1 MKIEHLSRQR
11 ELPRSKT
18 MGKLADLWKL
28 LGNTKDAEAKEE
40 IRQKINGIEKWC
52 IDNKFGGFTEVT
64 DFTKGSNKPKKVVTG
79 PFADHVMCGN
89 FMIPLNQFCFKCGLD
104 TQGSLMVNGKL
115 LFK

>member
-40 IRQKINGIEKWC
+40 IRNKINGIEKWC

-64 DFTKGSNKPKKVVTG
+64 DFTKPKNVTIG
-79 PFADHVMCGN
+79 PFTDHVQCGN
-89 FMIPLNQFCFKCGLD
+89 FMIPLNQFCCKCGLD
-104 TQGSLMVNGKL
+104 TQGSLMINHELIYIEV
-115 LFK
+115 

>member
-40 IRQKINGIEKWC
+40 IRNKINGIEKWC

-64 DFTKGSNKPKKVVTG
+64 DFTKPKKVVTG
-79 PFADHVMCGN
+79 PFTDHVMCGN
-89 FMIPLNQFCFKCGLD
+89 FMIPLNQFCCKCGLD
-104 TQGSLMVNGKL
+104 NQGSLMVNGKL
-115 LFK
+115 LFKLF

>member
-11 ELPRSKT
+11 DWPRRKA

-64 DFTKGSNKPKKVVTG
+64 DFTKPKKVVTG
-79 PFADHVMCGN
+79 PFTDHVMCGN
-89 FMIPLNQFCFKCGLD
+89 FMIPLNQFCCKCGLD

-115 LFK
+115 LFKLF

>member
-11 ELPRSKT
+11 DWPRRKA

-40 IRQKINGIEKWC
+40 IRNKINGIEKWC

-64 DFTKGSNKPKKVVTG
+64 DFTKPKKVVTG
-79 PFADHVMCGN
+79 PFTDHVMCGN
-89 FMIPLNQFCFKCGLD
+89 FMIPLNQFCCKCGLD

-115 LFK
+115 LFKLF

>member
-1 MKIEHLSRQR
+1 
-11 ELPRSKT
+11 

-40 IRQKINGIEKWC
+40 IRNKINGIEKWC

-79 PFADHVMCGN
+79 PFTDHVMCGN
-89 FMIPLNQFCFKCGLD
+89 FMIPLNQFCCKCGLD

-115 LFK
+115 LFKLF

>member
-11 ELPRSKT
+11 GLPRSKT

-64 DFTKGSNKPKKVVTG
+64 DFTKPKKVVTG
-79 PFADHVMCGN
+79 PFTDHVMCGN
-89 FMIPLNQFCFKCGLD
+89 FMIPLNQFCCKCGLD

-115 LFK
+115 LFKLF